1 MLHKTADKRELAK
14 RISEHLRDHPEVRP
28 FPTTVTRLINALQ
41 DANATATD
49 FEAIIAQDPALAGKL
64 LRLTNSPLFSPNGRI
79 ESIATAVSL
88 LGLRRLRSI
97 AMSVAG
103 DTMFSSGSSAEQ
115 ARIRLWEHSVACACV
130 GRSLAKVI
138 SGTDADEMFLAGI
151 FHDVGKLLFFD
162 VMPELYEDMTRD
174 KHGRA
179 LVEEERYLTG
189 FTHEEIGFKS
199 SKAWELPVAIQAAI
213 CWHSCPQDA
222 NMAEPFVRAFSLANE
237 LTNCWGI
244 SAEPI
249 DMSEELTAEIESYG
263 LSESQLERIAA
274 EARDAF
280 QAARA

>member
-1 MLHKTADKRELAK
+1 MLHKTEDKRELAK

-41 DANATATD
+41 DANATSKD

-130 GRSLAKVI
+130 GRSLANAIPGV
-138 SGTDADEMFLAGI
+138 DADEMFLAGI

-162 VMPELYEDMTRD
+162 VMPELYEDMTRE
-174 KHGRA
+174 KSGTA
-179 LVEEERYLTG
+179 LVDEEQYLTG
-189 FTHEEIGFKS
+189 LTHEEIGFKS
-199 SKAWELPVAIQAAI
+199 SKAWELPVPIQAAI
-213 CWHSCPQDA
+213 CWHSRPQEA
-222 NMAEPFVRAFSLANE
+222 NMAEPFVRAVSLANE
-237 LTNCWGI
+237 LTKCWGI
-244 SAEPI
+244 SSEPAEMP
-249 DMSEELTAEIESYG
+249 DALGAEVESYG
-263 LSESQLERIAA
+263 LSESKLQGIES
-274 EARDAF
+274 EAREAF
-280 QAARA
+280 EAAKG